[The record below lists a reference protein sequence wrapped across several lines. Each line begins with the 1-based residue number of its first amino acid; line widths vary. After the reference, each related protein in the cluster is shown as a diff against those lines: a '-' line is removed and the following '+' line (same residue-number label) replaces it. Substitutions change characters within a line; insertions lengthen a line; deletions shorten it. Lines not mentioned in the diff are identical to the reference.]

1 MQLDTGNFRWQY
13 LTGLTLLAA
22 LALTGCNRGSAEKRI
37 AFIPKGQAH
46 VFWQSVHAGAIK
58 AAREN
63 PGYAVVWNGPASE
76 TDYTGQIK
84 IVDAAF
90 NQNVDAI
97 CLAPIDKKILVSLVE
112 HAAAVGKPM
121 IIFDSPVDTDTFT
134 SQVATDNT
142 EGGRMAARRLAEVLG
157 KKGKIVEVAVQPGS
171 ASTML
176 REDGFESELKVA
188 APDIKMVDKQFGM
201 ADFAKSLKVSENM
214 LTAFPDLDGMFA
226 SNESSSV
233 GAVRAL
239 QSKNRKGVKLVGFDS
254 SPQLLEAL
262 KKGEIDALVVQ
273 DPFDMGYR
281 SMLAAI
287 NKLKGGNPEHIQN
300 IQPTLV
306 TRENMDTPEI
316 QAKINP
322 DLKKYLEA
330 EKK

>member
-1 MQLDTGNFRWQY
+1 MQLRFS
-13 LTGLTLLAA
+13 TLRPRFVPGITVLAA
-22 LALTGCNRGSAEKRI
+22 FALAGCNRGPTEKRI

-90 NQNVDAI
+90 NQKVDAI

-112 HAAAVGKPM
+112 HAAAVGTPM

-134 SQVATDNT
+134 SQVATDNF
-142 EGGRMAARRLAEVLG
+142 EGGRMGARRLGEVLG

-176 REDGFESELKVA
+176 REDGFEKELKESF
-188 APDIKMVDKQFGM
+188 PDIKMVDKQFGM

-214 LTAFPDLDGMFA
+214 LTAAPDLDGMFA
-226 SNESSSV
+226 SNESSTV

-239 QSKNRKGVKLVGFDS
+239 QSKNRKGIKLVGFDS

-262 KKGEIDALVVQ
+262 KNGEIDALIVQ
-273 DPFDMGYR
+273 DPFEMGYR

-287 NKLKGGNPEHIQN
+287 SKLKGGNPEHIQN
-300 IQPTLV
+300 ISPTLV
-306 TRENMDTPEI
+306 TKENMDSPEI
-316 QAKINP
+316 QKKINP
-322 DLKKYLEA
+322 DLKTYLEA

>member
-1 MQLDTGNFRWQY
+1 MQLRLSSLRART
-13 LTGLTLLAA
+13 LTGMTLLAA
-22 LALTGCNRGSAEKRI
+22 LALAGCNRGPQEKRI
-37 AFIPKGQAH
+37 AFVPKGQAH

-63 PGYAVVWNGPASE
+63 PGYTVVWNGPASE

-84 IVDAAF
+84 IVDSAF
-90 NQNVDAI
+90 NQHVDAV
-97 CLAPIDKKILVSLVE
+97 CLAPIDKKIMVSLVE
-112 HAAAVGKPM
+112 HGAAIGTPV

-134 SQVATDNT
+134 SQVATDNY
-142 EGGRMAARRLAEVLG
+142 EGGRMGARRLSEVLG

-176 REDGFESELKVA
+176 REDGFEKELKDNS
-188 APDIKMVDKQFGM
+188 PDIKLVDKQFGM
-201 ADFAKSLKVSENM
+201 ADFAKSLKVAENM
-214 LTAFPDLDGMFA
+214 LTAVPDLDGMFA

-239 QSKNRKGVKLVGFDS
+239 QSKNRKNVKLVGFDS

-262 KKGEIDALVVQ
+262 RSGEIDALIVQ
-273 DPFDMGYR
+273 DPFEMGYR
-281 SMLAAI
+281 SMIAAI
-287 NKLKGGNPEHIQN
+287 TKLKGGTPDHIQN

-306 TRENMDTPEI
+306 TKENMDKPEI